1 MTQLQPA
8 TPDTTSLSGFAAMF
22 EASETTAG
30 VEIGGEGQIVS
41 GTVVQVHHDSVIVD
55 IGGKSEGVISK
66 SEFVGADG
74 TFGVKVGD
82 KVDVFIES
90 RESDD
95 GPDLLVQGEGRQD
108 EGVGRDLRCL
118 RA

>member
-41 GTVVQVHHDSVIVD
+41 GTVVQMHHDSVIVD
-55 IGGKSEGVISK
+55 IGGEREGGLSKKGVGGARGPVAVKSGGK
-66 SEFVGADG
+66 GGGLLPKAGGARG
-74 TFGVKVGD
+74 RYPPSPRKGD
-82 KVDVFIES
+82 K
-90 RESDD
+90 RK
-95 GPDLLVQGEGRQD
+95 
-108 EGVGRDLRCL
+108 
-118 RA
+118 

>member
-8 TPDTTSLSGFAAMF
+8 TPDTTSLSGFAALF

-74 TFGVKVGD
+74 TFGVKVCGLLAPGA
-82 KVDVFIES
+82 VIQFVRS
-90 RESDD
+90 RLSSS
-95 GPDLLVQGEGRQD
+95 
-108 EGVGRDLRCL
+108 
-118 RA
+118 RAELSNQ